1 MWHGT
6 SVYYGYLRGPVLL
19 TTFADCL
26 LGNCHNL
33 LNNLGLL
40 QLGFEPPTF
49 CMRGKCSY
57 RLQQWFRLLNTIL
70 HFKFITMKHKQCSTH
85 IKMLFVFS
93 LSRSPVPPCQFPG
106 SDIYTNMIA
115 YLYLSTNYEEFVND
129 ERFAIFISTLNC
141 KLHTF
146 SCYFLCQNPEALGKF
161 HQNLHKKSWCEGISI
176 FFFKWSHPFLRGVI
190 HVVWTCVSELKFIS
204 KTHNSLQHTWL
215 VASFGERMTEGP
227 ASGRISWNKE
237 NKLVNFKDCIFNN
250 HWANCDKIDKLGTKN
265 IECRAFNFENGSYIF
280 RFIKGW

>member
-6 SVYYGYLRGPVLL
+6 SVYNGYLRGLVLL
-19 TTFADCL
+19 TPFAECL

-33 LNNLGLL
+33 LNNWGLL

-57 RLQQWFRLLNTIL
+57 RLQQWFRLLNTNL
-70 HFKFITMKHKQCSTH
+70 HFKYITMKHKQCSTH
-85 IKMLFVFS
+85 INMLFVFS

-115 YLYLSTNYEEFVND
+115 FLYLSTNYEEFVND

-146 SCYFLCQNPEALGKF
+146 SCYFLCQNLFQKHSANLIKF
-161 HQNLHKKSWCEGISI
+161 CTKNPGVKEFQ
-176 FFFKWSHPFLRGVI
+176 FFFLQMIISLSQGRYPCSMNMCLWIENYLQNSQLTSTYLACSVLWWAYDRGSCKW
-190 HVVWTCVSELKFIS
+190 
-204 KTHNSLQHTWL
+204 
-215 VASFGERMTEGP
+215 
-227 ASGRISWNKE
+227 
-237 NKLVNFKDCIFNN
+237 
-250 HWANCDKIDKLGTKN
+250 KIIMK
-265 IECRAFNFENGSYIF
+265 
-280 RFIKGW
+280 